1 MSKLPLSATLCV
13 WLVLMVT
20 AWNGLRLWTALAW
33 QKTLV
38 EFSTNPGPVYVAV
51 SGAVWVVVGLT
62 LAWSLMLGKARA
74 GKMLVA
80 AATGYTVWYWS
91 ERLIWPAPHPNWP
104 FAIAVNLILLVF
116 IFFTNKSLT
125 REAYERKNQNPTL
138 E

>member
-74 GKMLVA
+74 GKMLVGA
-80 AATGYTVWYWS
+80 AAVYTVWYWS
-91 ERLIWPAPHPNWP
+91 ERLIWQAPHPNWP
-104 FAIAVNLILLVF
+104 FAIIVNLILLVF

-125 REAYERKNQNPTL
+125 REAYERKN
-138 E
+138 

>member
-20 AWNGLRLWTALAW
+20 AWNGLRLWTAPAW

-80 AATGYTVWYWS
+80 AATGYTFWYWS